1 MTSNSKIT
9 TAKTAW
15 MVLDRDTG
23 NSVFTSKYE
32 TKARAKCETLNGKYN
47 RERTRVVPFPY

>member
-1 MTSNSKIT
+1 MTGAFKN
-9 TAKTAW
+9 TAPKTGW

-23 NSVFTSKYE
+23 NSVYTSKNE

-47 RERTRVVPFPY
+47 REKTRVVAFDY